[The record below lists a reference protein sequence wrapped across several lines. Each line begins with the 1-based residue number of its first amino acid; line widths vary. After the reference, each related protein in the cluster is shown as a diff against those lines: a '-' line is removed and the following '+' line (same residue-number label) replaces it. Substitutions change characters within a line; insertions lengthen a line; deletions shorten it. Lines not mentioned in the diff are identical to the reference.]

1 MQDDRDFEEFMS
13 YMVTHEET
21 ESDEKLKFK
30 KINIGKPNDLLGCT
44 VVTIGVIVGI
54 IIMVIAFTSGSSGV
68 GYLVLLI
75 MLLIACKK

>member
-13 YMVTHEET
+13 YKVTHEET
-21 ESDEKLKFK
+21 ESEEKLKFK

-75 MLLIACKK
+75 MLLIACNR